1 MGTDDRR
8 ERVKVL
14 STEIEGVLEIV
25 LDVHRD
31 ARGWLI
37 ETFRASTFE
46 RLGLP
51 HRFVQDNA
59 ARSTKHALR
68 GLHFQ
73 RRPGQAKLVR
83 VTRGAAFDVAVDVR
97 AGSPSFGR
105 FVARRLEEGDGK
117 LLFLPAGFAH
127 GYQALSDDVEVS
139 YKLGSEYDPGDEA
152 GLAWDD
158 AAIGIPWPLGEPVL
172 SPRDRGWPRL
182 AELDPWRPP

>member
-1 MGTDDRR
+1 
-8 ERVKVL
+8 VKVL
-14 STEIEGVLEIV
+14 STEIEGVLEIE

-31 ARGWLI
+31 PRGWLV

-51 HRFVQDNA
+51 FRFVQDNA
-59 ARSTKHALR
+59 ARSAQRALR

-73 RRPGQAKLVR
+73 RRPGQSKLVR

-127 GYQALSDDVEVS
+127 GYQALTDDVEVA
-139 YKLGSEYDPGDEA
+139 YKLGSEYLPSEEA

-158 AAIGIPWPLGEPVL
+158 PAIGVPWPLPEPVL
-172 SPRDRGWPRL
+172 SPRDLAWPRL
-182 AELDPWRPP
+182 AELEPWRAP